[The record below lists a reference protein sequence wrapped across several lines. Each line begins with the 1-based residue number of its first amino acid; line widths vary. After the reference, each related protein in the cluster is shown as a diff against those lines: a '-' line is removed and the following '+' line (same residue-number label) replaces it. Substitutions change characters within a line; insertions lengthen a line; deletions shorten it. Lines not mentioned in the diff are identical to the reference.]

1 MKMLSDEKFKDLIE
15 NVTIGIVVTLIVA
28 IFFGFIC
35 FAHYQDK
42 QIENKKIE
50 YCREMKIQP
59 KDCK

>member
-1 MKMLSDEKFKDLIE
+1 MLSDKQVE
-15 NVTIGIVVTLIVA
+15 NVTFGIVLVLIVA

-35 FAHYQDK
+35 FITYQEK

>member
-1 MKMLSDEKFKDLIE
+1 MLSDKKFE
-15 NVTIGIVVTLIVA
+15 NMTIGIGSVLCFA

-35 FAHYQDK
+35 FITYQEK

>member
-1 MKMLSDEKFKDLIE
+1 MLSDEKFKDLIE

-35 FAHYQDK
+35 SAHYQDK